1 MLLIKNIWQKYKEY
15 IILIFLLLI
24 SLIILLSNNEAENRK
39 ISKISSG
46 GFLIINSLSNFF
58 QDIFSSDDE
67 LEELRRTNAELML
80 EVNRL
85 REFSLE
91 VEELREI
98 FHYKN
103 QDDYPL
109 IPARI
114 INKTVSKVNNYF
126 TLNCGTDDG
135 AATGMPVINHH
146 GLIGIVE
153 DATEK
158 YCLVRTLQNS
168 TLKLSVKIQRNNLDG
183 ILTWN
188 GNNLIVKN
196 IPVQYEVNIGDI
208 IVTSDFS
215 TLMPPSLPIGTVKD
229 KEKNI
234 SGLFSDLIIQPYA
247 DFVEDNYVFLL
258 IIKQDKNIWK
268 NLIK

>member
-1 MLLIKNIWQKYKEY
+1 MQLLKNIWKKYKEY
-15 IILIFLLLI
+15 IIFIFLLLI
-24 SLIILLSNNEAENRK
+24 SLIILLSNNVEENRK

-67 LEELRRTNAELML
+67 LNELRRTNAELML

-85 REFSLE
+85 RELE
-91 VEELREI
+91 REIEELRQV
-98 FHYKN
+98 FQYKN
-103 QDDYPL
+103 QNDYPL
-109 IPARI
+109 VPARI
-114 INKTVSKVNNYF
+114 ITKTISKTNNYF

-135 AATGMPVINHH
+135 IANGMPVINYK
-146 GLIGIVE
+146 GLVGIVE
-153 DATEK
+153 DVTEK
-158 YCLVRTLQNS
+158 YCLIKTLQNS
-168 TLKLSVKIQRNNLDG
+168 TLKLSIKIQRNNLDG

-188 GNNLIVKN
+188 GNDLIVKN

-215 TLMPPSLPIGTVKD
+215 TLMPPSIPIGTVKD

-234 SGLFSDLIIQPYA
+234 SGLFSDLIIEPYA
-247 DFVEDNYVFLL
+247 DFVEDNYVFVMQ
-258 IIKQDKNIWK
+258 IKQDKNIWK
-268 NLIK
+268 NLIE